1 MRFEP
6 HEYQRTAIDKILT
19 TPRCGLFLDMG
30 LGKTVI
36 TLTAVERLM
45 YDSFEVGRVLVI
57 APLRV
62 AEDTWSRECEKWEHL
77 RHLTISKIL
86 GTPAQRR
93 AALAAEADIYI
104 INRENVVWLC
114 EELSKNKPPRFAK
127 SVGACDEDFTKPSQR
142 RRGRHEL
149 RSCRGCAPI
158 LNNWCFDMVV
168 IDELSSFKSPKAQR
182 FRALRKVIGGSRRVV
197 GLTGTPAPNGLID
210 LWSEM
215 YLIDGG
221 ERLGRTVTGYRE
233 RYFVPDKRNQTTIF
247 TYKPKPEAEAAIR
260 AKLADICVSMKAEDW
275 LTLPGRIDCVTA
287 VKLTP
292 AQRKAYDK
300 FERDMY
306 IEFTEGDVSAV
317 SAAALT
323 NKLLQYSNG
332 AMYTESG
339 DYIETGEGK
348 LDALGEIIEAA
359 NGAPILCFYSYKH
372 DLERIQRRFPQ
383 AVKLESAEHIA
394 AWNEGKIPLLLAH
407 PAGAGHG
414 LNLQAGGNIIVWFGL
429 TWSLELYQQA
439 NARLHRQGQ
448 QRAVI
453 VHHLL
458 TENTADERV
467 YRSLRDKSAVQD
479 ELLEALKEKYGGD
492 RK

>member
-6 HEYQRTAIDKILT
+6 HEYQRTAIGKILD

-36 TLTAVERLM
+36 TLTAINELM
-45 YDSFEVGRVLVI
+45 YNSFEVSHVLVI

-62 AEDTWSRECEKWEHL
+62 AEDTWSRESEKWDHL

-93 AALAAEADIYI
+93 QALAAKADIYV

-114 EELSKNKPPRFAK
+114 GELK
-127 SVGACDEDFTKPSQR
+127 
-142 RRGRHEL
+142 H
-149 RSCRGCAPI
+149 
-158 LNNWCFDMVV
+158 WCFDMVV

-182 FRALRKVIGGSRRVV
+182 FRALRKVIGGSKRVV

-247 TYKPKPEAEAAIR
+247 TYKPKPEADKAIR
-260 AKLADICVSMKAEDW
+260 EKLADICVSMKAADW
-275 LTLPGRIDCVTA
+275 LTLPERIDCVTT
-287 VKLTP
+287 VKLTA

-332 AMYTESG
+332 AMYTETG
-339 DYIETGEGK
+339 EYIEVGEGK

-359 NGAPILCFYSYKH
+359 NGAPILCFYSYRH

-448 QRAVI
+448 QRVVI

-458 TENTADERV
+458 TENTADEQV

-479 ELLEALKEKYGGD
+479 ELIESLKVRIRAVKESK
-492 RK
+492 KK

>member
-45 YDSFEVGRVLVI
+45 YDSFEIGRVLVI

-62 AEDTWSRECEKWEHL
+62 AEDTWSRESEKWDHL

-93 AALAAEADIYI
+93 AALAAKADIYI

-114 EELSKNKPPRFAK
+114 GELKR
-127 SVGACDEDFTKPSQR
+127 
-142 RRGRHEL
+142 
-149 RSCRGCAPI
+149 
-158 LNNWCFDMVV
+158 WCFDMVV

-182 FRALRKVIGGSRRVV
+182 FRALRKVIGGSKRVV

-247 TYKPKPEAEAAIR
+247 TYKPKPEADKAIR
-260 AKLADICVSMKAEDW
+260 EKLSDICVSMKAADW
-275 LTLPGRIDCVTA
+275 LTLPERIDCVTA

-292 AQRKAYDK
+292 SQRKAYDK

-306 IEFTEGDVSAV
+306 IEFTEGEVSAV

-359 NGAPILCFYSYKH
+359 NGAPVLCFYSYKH

-383 AVKLESAEHIA
+383 AVKLETAQHITD
-394 AWNEGKIPLLLAH
+394 WNEGRIPLLLAH

-439 NARLHRQGQ
+439 NARLYRQGQ

-453 VHHLL
+453 VHHIL

-467 YRSLRDKSAVQD
+467 YRSLQDKSAVQD
-479 ELLEALKEKYGGD
+479 GLLEALKEKYGGD

>member
-6 HEYQRTAIDKILT
+6 HEYQRTAIDKILD

-45 YDSFEVGRVLVI
+45 YDSFEVSRVLVI

-62 AEDTWSRECEKWEHL
+62 AEDTWSRESEKWDHL

-93 AALAAEADIYI
+93 AALAAKADIYV

-114 EELSKNKPPRFAK
+114 GELK
-127 SVGACDEDFTKPSQR
+127 
-142 RRGRHEL
+142 H
-149 RSCRGCAPI
+149 
-158 LNNWCFDMVV
+158 WCFDMVV

-182 FRALRKVIGGSRRVV
+182 FRALRKVITGSKRVV

-233 RYFVPDKRNQTTIF
+233 RYFAPDKCNQTTIF

-260 AKLADICVSMKAEDW
+260 AKLSDICVSMKAADW
-275 LTLPGRIDCVTA
+275 LTLPERIDCVTA

-332 AMYTESG
+332 AMYKDDGS
-339 DYIETGEGK
+339 YIETGEGK

-372 DLERIQRRFPQ
+372 DLERIKRRFSQ

-448 QRAVI
+448 QQAVI

-479 ELLEALKEKYGGD
+479 ELLAALKEKYGKE
-492 RK
+492 R